1 MMPRLV
7 VSVALL
13 AACVQAFSPCALV
26 GPRSRPALRPTGA
39 RSVQPRALV
48 SLRMQSEL
56 PPGWQQSTDPAS
68 GREFYYNAET
78 GVTSWDPPAAE
89 PEMSSREKQMAAVM
103 ERQRIQD
110 ADKQKRGAL
119 ALESN
124 RVAVI
129 LGTIFIVLPVIFL
142 AVGYV
147 AGVIPN
153 PFEVCVQGG
162 SDC

>member
-1 MMPRLV
+1 MSGLMLADIIADTMCTHLTPGFKTQISR
-7 VSVALL
+7 SVAHLRWKATGPCLERERDGCHLL
-13 AACVQAFSPCALV
+13 ACEPVSSYFFFFSCA
-26 GPRSRPALRPTGA
+26 
-39 RSVQPRALV
+39 
-48 SLRMQSEL
+48 
-56 PPGWQQSTDPAS
+56 
-68 GREFYYNAET
+68 
-78 GVTSWDPPAAE
+78 
-89 PEMSSREKQMAAVM
+89 
-103 ERQRIQD
+103 
-110 ADKQKRGAL
+110 
-119 ALESN
+119 